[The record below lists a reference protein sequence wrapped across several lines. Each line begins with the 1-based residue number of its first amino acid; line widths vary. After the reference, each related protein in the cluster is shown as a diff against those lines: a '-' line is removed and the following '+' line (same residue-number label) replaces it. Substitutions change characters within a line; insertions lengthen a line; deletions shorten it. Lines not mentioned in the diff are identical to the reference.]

1 MSRIRC
7 SLAFALL
14 MIATAGGTA
23 AMAAE
28 VEDAE
33 AATHGDEAASYQVVE
48 TYEFPGFKI
57 VQFDLAVLSH
67 YSYMLISG
75 GECLVV
81 DPGRDIFDY
90 VAMAEKEGVKIT
102 GVWLTHSHADF
113 VAGHV
118 EFAEQLGVPLRISE
132 KAGGGLRAHCPA
144 GERRVRSRRSGSQV
158 PGNTGTYAR

>member
-1 MSRIRC
+1 
-7 SLAFALL
+7 
-14 MIATAGGTA
+14 
-23 AMAAE
+23 MAAE

-33 AATHGDEAASYQVVE
+33 AATHGNEAASYQVVE

-67 YSYMLISG
+67 YSYMLISD
-75 GECLVV
+75 GECLVI
-81 DPGRDIFDY
+81 DPGRDIFAY

-118 EFAEQLGVPLRISE
+118 EFAEQLGSHQIRP
-132 KAGGGLRAHCPA
+132 
-144 GERRVRSRRSGSQV
+144 SRRNGRRGPICFMS
-158 PGNTGTYAR
+158 ARPTPRWSPRIQTALHC